1 MELTAKDR
9 APAHRAGLRT
19 VAAFEFSKG
28 LIVLLAALGLAEA
41 FHGSLEETAEHLLL
55 RLHVSPER
63 RLGRVLLE
71 AASKLSDA
79 GLVKLAALA
88 CAYSAARL
96 IEAWGLWRG
105 RAWAQ
110 WFAALSGLLYLPWE
124 ISALMDRPDWMRAL
138 LLAGNV
144 VLVAYMLFL
153 RLAARR
159 R

>member
-1 MELTAKDR
+1 MELTARDH
-9 APAHRAGLRT
+9 AAAHRAGLRT

-41 FHGSLEETAEHLLL
+41 FHGSLAETAEHLIL

-88 CAYSAARL
+88 SGYTAARF

-105 RAWAQ
+105 RAWAE

-124 ISALMDRPDWMRAL
+124 IGALAAKPDWPRAA

-144 VLVAYMLFL
+144 LLVVYMLRL